1 MLPAASIDLS
11 SQPSTLS
18 RLERSDWVDM
28 QLANSFMLDTKRSMP
43 ASSVVTWIMAALL
56 YKAVLAIQ
64 LVTWLALANLVI
76 LFRYFVAIQFQNTM
90 RAVSGPALRT
100 FLNKY
105 DILWIL
111 GGLLWGVSALLFFGK
126 ATGFEQFICGLIL
139 VGVSYF
145 SVYSYFSRLKC
156 YFGFSCAMTSTTLAI
171 FIYRMWVDKS
181 LSSLSD
187 NLVLLC
193 H

>member
-1 MLPAASIDLS
+1 
-11 SQPSTLS
+11 
-18 RLERSDWVDM
+18 M

-43 ASSVVTWIMAALL
+43 ASFVVTWIMAAVLC
-56 YKAVLAIQ
+56 KAAPAIQ
-64 LVTWLALANLVI
+64 LATWLALANLVI
-76 LFRYFVAIQFQNTM
+76 LFRYFRRNP
-90 RAVSGPALRT
+90 VSEHHAGSQWPSAAD
-100 FLNKY
+100 FLKKY

-139 VGVSYF
+139 VGVSCF

-156 YFGFSCAMTSTTLAI
+156 YFGFSYAMTSTTLAI

-187 NLVLLC
+187 NLGAWAAEGTSAAN
-193 H
+193 

>member
-18 RLERSDWVDM
+18 KLERSDWVDM

-90 RAVSGPALRT
+90 RAVSGPALQT

-111 GGLLWGVSALLFFGK
+111 GGLLWGVSALLFFG
-126 ATGFEQFICGLIL
+126 
-139 VGVSYF
+139 
-145 SVYSYFSRLKC
+145 
-156 YFGFSCAMTSTTLAI
+156 
-171 FIYRMWVDKS
+171 
-181 LSSLSD
+181 
-187 NLVLLC
+187 
-193 H
+193 